1 MVLQVEP
8 QTECFISRYTTV
20 WKSEYLT
27 LPSFASVYLSK
38 VQLLYKHISTTVAQQ
53 HKRLI
58 LKSVQHLYS

>member
-8 QTECFISRYTTV
+8 QTEWFISRHTTV
-20 WKSEYLT
+20 WKGEHLT

-38 VQLLYKHISTTVAQQ
+38 VQSLYKHISTPVAQQ

-58 LKSVQHLYS
+58 LKNVQHLYS